1 MFEDHLEPL
10 VQKRREERE
19 AREKRNALQGNWPQR
34 VLSVFSQ
41 KSGNRVISD
50 VELAEPEVDAGSV
63 KRGRLK
69 VSMIR
74 RIGTA
79 PQRVNPSGHVMGPSA
94 VERSTAAPDRSSTAN
109 VEPIFSES
117 PRSLPAPLREEP
129 MPSIEIRRPTEENSH
144 PDPTDNYSVHR
155 TAIDTLNLNMN
166 PRRAFTENITEHS
179 APDDPSPA
187 FPRVQTVEFAISRPL
202 RTTSVEREGRM
213 HHSGNQSHSPF
224 DRREESRMGRTETSQ
239 TYRTNEGFERCKD
252 PHFPLFSA
260 SVNKGHR
267 SLS

>member
-19 AREKRNALQGNWPQR
+19 ARERRNALQGNWPQR

-50 VELAEPEVDAGSV
+50 VELAEPEADAGSV

-79 PQRVNPSGHVMGPSA
+79 PQRINPSGHVMGPTS
-94 VERSTAAPDRSSTAN
+94 VEAPAPDQSPAVNS
-109 VEPIFSES
+109 EPLFSES
-117 PRSLPAPLREEP
+117 PRSLPAPISEEP
-129 MPSIEIRRPTEENSH
+129 MPNIEIRRPTGDNTH
-144 PDPTDNYSVHR
+144 ADPTDLHPIHR
-155 TAIDTLNLNMN
+155 TTTFMDNSNLHVHS
-166 PRRAFTENITEHS
+166 RRAFTDNITEHS
-179 APDDPSPA
+179 PSDDPSPA

-213 HHSGNQSHSPF
+213 SHSANQPHTLF
-224 DRREESRMGRTETSQ
+224 DRREGSRMGRTETSQ
-239 TYRTNEGFERCKD
+239 TYRTNEGFERRKE
-252 PHFPLFSA
+252 FFLF
-260 SVNKGHR
+260 
-267 SLS
+267 